1 MGTEISSSARP
12 VHLINRTDFLA
23 SRMTGRSGLADL
35 QQSYFLRTGRG
46 THRHGQQTFF
56 EF

>member
-23 SRMTGRSGLADL
+23 STMAGRSGLADL
-35 QQSYFLRTGRG
+35 QQSHFLRTGRG

>member
-12 VHLINRTDFLA
+12 VHLINSRDFLA

-35 QQSYFLRTGRG
+35 QQSHFLRTGRG